1 MRKNA
6 TILLLGGIFSL
17 LFYVGIQLLTPL
29 PISNRN
35 VEVYVPKGA
44 TFRHVVDL
52 FSREGVVRDRNL
64 FLFIA
69 RITGIDR
76 KIKAGYYSL
85 YKSMNS
91 LDLLN
96 VLRKGQIIEY
106 EITVIEGDS
115 LPEIADKLSEMGI
128 VTKENFFQLAS
139 DRDFLSSYDIDAP
152 SLEGYLFPDTYKI
165 PKGMDPL
172 EAVGMMINNLR
183 EKFSFEMIER
193 TEELGLSERE
203 VLTLASIIEKEAAT
217 DEERPLISAVYHN
230 RLKKRIPLQADPT
243 SIYGVKSSREKIT
256 SQDLRRK
263 TPYNTYVI
271 KGLPPGPIA
280 SASIKSIIAAL
291 NPANVPYI
299 YFVSNNDGTHLFSVT
314 AEEHAAA
321 VRAYREKK
329 QAETELEKA
338 NKIQEGKGKNESS
351 QEN

>member
-1 MRKNA
+1 MRKNV
-6 TILLLGGIFSL
+6 TILLLGGILSL
-17 LFYVGIQLLTPL
+17 FFYVGIQLLTPL

-44 TFRHVVDL
+44 TFRQVVDL
-52 FSREGVVRDRNL
+52 FAREGVVRDRNL
-64 FLFIA
+64 ILFIA

-76 KIKAGYYSL
+76 KIKAGYYSI

-91 LDLLN
+91 LDLLK

-115 LPEIADKLSEMGI
+115 LPEISDKLFERGI
-128 VTKENFFQLAS
+128 VTKEKFFQLAS
-139 DRDFLSSYDIDAP
+139 DRDFLSSYDIEAP
-152 SLEGYLFPDTYKI
+152 SLEGYLFPDTYNI
-165 PKGMDPL
+165 PKGMDPG

-243 SIYGVKSSREKIT
+243 SIYGIKSSREKIT

-280 SASIKSIIAAL
+280 SAGIKSIIAAL

-329 QAETELEKA
+329 QAETEIEKA
-338 NKIQEGKGKNESS
+338 NKTQENKDKNESS
-351 QEN
+351 QKN

>member
-1 MRKNA
+1 MRKNV
-6 TILLLGGIFSL
+6 TILLLGGILSL
-17 LFYVGIQLLTPL
+17 LFYAGIQLLSPL

-35 VEVYVPKGA
+35 IEVYVPKGA
-44 TFRHVVDL
+44 TFRQVVDL
-52 FSREGVVRDRNL
+52 FAHEGVVRDRNL

-76 KIKAGYYSL
+76 KIKAGYYSI

-91 LDLLN
+91 LDLLK

-106 EITVIEGDS
+106 EVTVIEGDS
-115 LPEIADKLSEMGI
+115 LPEIADKLSERGI
-128 VTKENFFQLAS
+128 VTKEKFFQLAS
-139 DRDFLSSYDIDAP
+139 DRDFLFSYDIDAP
-152 SLEGYLFPDTYKI
+152 SLEGYLFPDTYNI
-165 PKGMDPL
+165 PKGLDPE

-230 RLKKRIPLQADPT
+230 RLKKKIPLQADPT
-243 SIYGVKSSREKIT
+243 AIYGIKRSKEGIT
-256 SQDLRRK
+256 ASDLRHK
-263 TPYNTYVI
+263 TPYNTYTM

-280 SASIKSIIAAL
+280 SPGIKSIVAAL

-321 VRAYREKK
+321 VRTYREKK
-329 QAETELEKA
+329 QAETEMEKA
-338 NKIQEGKGKNESS
+338 NKIQEGKSKNEFAR
-351 QEN
+351 N

>member
-1 MRKNA
+1 MRKNV
-6 TILLLGGIFSL
+6 TILLLGGILSL
-17 LFYVGIQLLTPL
+17 FFYVGIQLLTPL

-44 TFRHVVDL
+44 TFRQVVDL
-52 FSREGVVRDRNL
+52 FAREGVVRDRNL

-76 KIKAGYYSL
+76 KIKAGYYSI

-91 LDLLN
+91 LDLLK

-115 LPEIADKLSEMGI
+115 LPEIADKLSERGI
-128 VTKENFFQLAS
+128 VTKEKFFQLAS
-139 DRDFLSSYDIDAP
+139 DRDFLSSYDIEAP
-152 SLEGYLFPDTYKI
+152 SLEGYLFPDTYNI
-165 PKGMDPL
+165 PKGMDPG

-183 EKFSFEMIER
+183 KKFSFEMIER

-291 NPANVPYI
+291 NPANVSYI

-329 QAETELEKA
+329 QAETEIEKA
-338 NKIQEGKGKNESS
+338 NKTQEDKDKNESS
-351 QEN
+351 QKN